1 MNLSPT
7 LWNKNYSDLLRT
19 YSDNTKNRAFRP
31 HVLLV
36 SMYIHSS
43 PTQHPRHTKS
53 TVSNKQCTSKRP
65 KKIHLTYHIAR
76 LDCRTILL
84 HNHIKFSR
92 RRWFFQTHQ
101 HIILMSAPQSLPFAL
116 RARMTKSAIIT
127 NALSLREIATHGDLL
142 HITPPLHIYIWSSD
156 SYSSYHLTNPT
167 FCRIMIELAR
177 CST

>member
-92 RRWFFQTHQ
+92 RRWLFQTHQ
-101 HIILMSAPQSLPFAL
+101 HIILMSAPQSLPL
-116 RARMTKSAIIT
+116 PYVPGCRNRQLSRMHFPFEKSRHTGIFYT
-127 NALSLREIATHGDLL
+127 SLHLCTSTSGVVTATHHTTSQTLPFAG
-142 HITPPLHIYIWSSD
+142 S
-156 SYSSYHLTNPT
+156 
-167 FCRIMIELAR
+167 
-177 CST
+177 